1 VGAAG
6 EDGVGVLGRER
17 GELGQRCDAAGAD
30 EGVVTAFWTAVYRS
44 YLVILFLEIGDRY
57 AAERSIS
64 YAPILIVPH
73 AAQRSR
79 RTFFIAALMSAK
91 HPPTT
96 VFVGA
101 FGALLLMTVLSTAL
115 GVAAPLLLPHSLT
128 HWAGA
133 VLFIFFGLQML
144 HKAYKTPPHAPDT
157 PNEELEEVE
166 GELKEESHGK
176 RYGALARYLS
186 PVLVQ
191 TFVMTFLAEWGD
203 RSQIATITMGA
214 DYEPVG
220 ICVGGSAGHASA
232 TLLAVLGGRYLAA
245 NISERAMSFAGGA
258 TFLLFGVVA
267 CFEDPSTDI
276 TQRALPSWMSWAHT
290 PRTGLVDALR

>member
-1 VGAAG
+1 
-6 EDGVGVLGRER
+6 
-17 GELGQRCDAAGAD
+17 
-30 EGVVTAFWTAVYRS
+30 
-44 YLVILFLEIGDRY
+44 
-57 AAERSIS
+57 
-64 YAPILIVPH
+64 
-73 AAQRSR
+73 
-79 RTFFIAALMSAK
+79 MSAK

-133 VLFIFFGLQML
+133 ALFVFFGLQMI
-144 HKAYKTPPHAPDT
+144 HKAAKTPAHSAEGG
-157 PNEELEEVE
+157 NEELEEVE
-166 GELKEESHGK
+166 GELRDEAHAK
-176 RYGALARYLS
+176 RYGHWAKYIS

-214 DYEPVG
+214 DYSYTGV
-220 ICVGGSAGHASA
+220 CVGGSAGHATA
-232 TLLAVLGGRYLAA
+232 TLLAVLGGRYLAS

-258 TFLLFGVVA
+258 TFLLFGIVA

-276 TQRALPSWMSWAHT
+276 TQSGIPTWLSSAWGTASAKELS
-290 PRTGLVDALR
+290 